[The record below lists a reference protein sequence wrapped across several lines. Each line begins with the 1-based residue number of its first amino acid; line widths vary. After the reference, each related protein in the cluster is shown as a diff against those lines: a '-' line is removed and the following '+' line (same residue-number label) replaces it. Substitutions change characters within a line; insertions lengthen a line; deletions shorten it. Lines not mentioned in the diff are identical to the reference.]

1 MNRLNIYIT
10 SEVLKPFLVVSFI
23 LAGLFTSF
31 NAARY
36 LAETVTET
44 LGMALITKL
53 IILKT
58 IIAME
63 VLFPIA
69 LYAAIIV
76 ALGRLHRDQEVI
88 VLRSAGISENF
99 IVKTVLNLCIPIG
112 ILVGI
117 LSIFGRPWAYEM
129 IYQMDESASSQMDVS
144 RYQARRF
151 YGNEE
156 SDSIIYIENKRNNDE
171 GELEGV
177 FHYLNKD
184 NSSDIIIAKNGYQ
197 EPAEDYSPPK
207 LHLLDGY
214 MYRMDRNSTRDSII
228 KFSRF
233 VYMPNTETARD
244 YQRKAASTLELS
256 FSDDSRD
263 IAEFQWRISRAFS
276 AILLAMVAI
285 PLARS
290 SPRQG
295 KSEKIISAAVIFAIY
310 YNLNGLA
317 QTWVEQGLVGKMPGV
332 WWLHLLMLIAV
343 LFIFTPKIQKS
354 LQSR

>member
-1 MNRLNIYIT
+1 MNRLSVYIS
-10 SEVLKPFLVVSFI
+10 SEILKPFMVVSFI

-44 LGMALITKL
+44 LGMILITKL

-63 VLFPIA
+63 VLLPIA
-69 LYAAIIV
+69 FYASIIV

-88 VLRSAGISENF
+88 VLKSAGISENL
-99 IVKTVLNLCIPIG
+99 IVKVIFNLCIPVG
-112 ILVGI
+112 ILVGL

-129 IYQMDESASSQMDVS
+129 IYQLDESASTQLDVS

-151 YGNEE
+151 YGDEE
-156 SDSIIYIENKRNNDE
+156 SDSIIYVENKNNNNE
-171 GELEGV
+171 ATLEGV
-177 FHYLNKD
+177 FHYIRKN
-184 NSSDIIIAKNGYQ
+184 NSSDIIIARQGFQ
-197 EPAEDYSPPK
+197 EPAVDYSPPK

-214 MYRMDRNSTRDSII
+214 MYRMDRSSTRDSII

-233 VYMPNTETARD
+233 VYMPSPETARD
-244 YQRKAASTLELS
+244 YQRKAASTLELN
-256 FSDDSRD
+256 FSQDPRD

-276 AILLAMVAI
+276 TILLAMVAI

-295 KSEKIISAAVIFAIY
+295 KSEKIIAAAVIFAIY
-310 YNLNGLA
+310 YNLSGLA
-317 QTWVEQGLVGKMPGV
+317 QTWVEQGLVGKFPGV
-332 WWLHLLMLIAV
+332 WWLHLLMLVAV
-343 LFIFTPKIQKS
+343 LLVFSPKVQKS
-354 LQSR
+354 LQSG

>member
-1 MNRLNIYIT
+1 MNRLSLYVS
-10 SEVLKPFLVVSFI
+10 SEIIKPFLVVSFI

-44 LGMALITKL
+44 LGMVLITKL

-88 VLRSAGISENF
+88 VLKSAGISENF
-99 IVKTVLNLCIPIG
+99 IVKIILNLCIPIG
-112 ILVGI
+112 ILVGL

-129 IYQMDESASSQMDVS
+129 IYQLDESASTQMDVS

-151 YGNEE
+151 YGDEQ
-156 SDSIIYIENKRNNDE
+156 SDSIIYIDDKLSNQAAN
-171 GELEGV
+171 LQGV
-177 FHYLNKD
+177 FHYIRKD
-184 NSSDIIIAKNGYQ
+184 SSSDIIIAKQGFQ
-197 EPAEDYSPPK
+197 EPAVDYSPPK

-214 MYRMDRNSTRDSII
+214 MYRMDRSSTRDSII

-233 VYMPNTETARD
+233 VYMPSPETARD
-244 YQRKAASTLELS
+244 YQRKAASTLDLN
-256 FSDDSRD
+256 FSDDAQD
-263 IAEFQWRISRAFS
+263 IAEFQWRLSRAFS
-276 AILLAMVAI
+276 TILLAMVAI

-295 KSEKIISAAVIFAIY
+295 KSEKIIAAAVIFAIY

-317 QTWVEQGLVGKMPGV
+317 QTWVEQGLIPRFPGV

-343 LFIFTPKIQKS
+343 LLIFSPKVQKS

>member
-1 MNRLNIYIT
+1 MEI
-10 SEVLKPFLVVSFI
+10 LKPFLVVSFI

-44 LGMALITKL
+44 LGMVLITKL

-88 VLRSAGISENF
+88 VLKSAGISENF
-99 IVKTVLNLCIPIG
+99 IVKNILNLCIPIG
-112 ILVGI
+112 IMVGL

-129 IYQMDESASSQMDVS
+129 IYRLDESTSTQLDVS

-151 YGNEE
+151 YGDEQ
-156 SDSIIYIENKRNNDE
+156 SDSIIYIENKLSNNDAD
-171 GELEGV
+171 LQGV
-177 FHYLNKD
+177 FHYMRKD
-184 NSSDIIIAKNGYQ
+184 SSSDIIIAKQGFQ
-197 EPAEDYSPPK
+197 EPVEDYSPPK
-207 LHLLDGY
+207 LHLLDGH
-214 MYRMDRNSTRDSII
+214 MYRMDRSTTRDSII

-233 VYMPNTETARD
+233 VYMPSPEIARD
-244 YQRKAASTLELS
+244 YQRKAASTLDLN
-256 FSDDSRD
+256 FSEDTQD
-263 IAEFQWRISRAFS
+263 IAEFQWRVTRAFS
-276 AILLAMVAI
+276 TILLAMVAI

-295 KSEKIISAAVIFAIY
+295 KSEKIIAAAVIFAIY
-310 YNLNGLA
+310 YNLSGLA
-317 QTWVEQGLVGKMPGV
+317 QTWVEQGLVPRFPGV

-343 LFIFTPKIQKS
+343 FLIFSPKVQKL